1 MKYKLKKNLRMF
13 GNVFQAGESVELKE
27 EDYKRL
33 KKLGYF
39 KTKKKKVKDGDNNS
53 SNDN

>member
-1 MKYKLKKNLRMF
+1 MKYKLEKNLRMF

-27 EDYKRL
+27 EDYNRL

-39 KTKKKKVKDGDNNS
+39 KTKKKKVKDGDNIS
-53 SNDN
+53 PNDN